1 MLVSISPSTGI
12 ARFST
17 QEPMISTTQQLHIHA
32 DAMAHTACL
41 YDELI
46 RSNSPLTCNPLNSCS
61 PNVWLHDACLSG
73 GIWGPKTEFTESAIA
88 ILHSYRFQTRYRMLR
103 YAAIGPKNKRGDD
116 VFCGFLTCETKSL
129 VFDSCVINEQNS
141 SHYFAEL
148 GLKKR
153 KHQNAL
159 AGVDLD
165 EDVLKHPAFAYALVT
180 EQDLDDAYAAYLQG
194 DQRADEVANSVID
207 FVRRK
212 LALGSKEHDLRE
224 RGADD
229 LIGQFWQKM
238 HHAILAKSFRGDS
251 GSQFHYFVNAA
262 WARLRTDAYR
272 RLQKDDKLFRSS
284 RQDRPD
290 CDDGDWAAFGHENK
304 HAEALHGLVKQDER
318 SEDAI
323 WAHELKASLTGTDLA
338 IVQLLM
344 EGYSTS
350 QTAQRV
356 CMSRH
361 SVRRVQ
367 TKLRKSMQ
375 KADRVRKG
383 RNS

>member
-1 MLVSISPSTGI
+1 
-12 ARFST
+12 
-17 QEPMISTTQQLHIHA
+17 MISITQQHDIHA
-32 DAMAHTACL
+32 DTMAHTSCL
-41 YDELI
+41 HDELI
-46 RSNSPLTCNPLNSCS
+46 ASKSPLTFNPFNSCA

-73 GIWGPKTEFTESAIA
+73 GMWGPKTEFTESAIA
-88 ILHSYRFQTRYRMLR
+88 ILHSYQFQTRHRMLR

-116 VFCGFLTCETKSL
+116 VFCGFLSCETKSL
-129 VFDSCVINEQNS
+129 VFESRVIDEANAS
-141 SHYFAEL
+141 YYFAEL
-148 GLKKR
+148 APKKR
-153 KHQNAL
+153 KHQNASK
-159 AGVDLD
+159 DLD
-165 EDVLKHPAFAYALVT
+165 LHEDIMKHPSFAYALVS
-180 EQDLDDAYAAYLQG
+180 EQDLDDAYAAYLAG
-194 DQRADEVANSVID
+194 DQRADEVANSVLD

-212 LALGSKEHDLRE
+212 LALGSKEHKLRE

-238 HHAILAKSFRGDS
+238 HQAILEKSFRGDS

-290 CDDGDWAAFGHENK
+290 SDDGDWAAFGYENK

-375 KADRVRKG
+375 KADRVRN
-383 RNS
+383 RRVI